1 MARPKL
7 GVTFWDRVNE
17 NTVIEANGCHLFNGH
32 RNDDGYARIS
42 KDGKLVFVHR
52 EIFKKHNPEVEIT
65 GVVMHTCDTPNCINP
80 KHLRHGTQ
88 ADNVKDMK
96 DKGRGNY
103 LTGSAQSQAK
113 LTEANVVI
121 IKQKLEI
128 GVTSARLAR
137 DFNVSEAAIQ
147 NIKKGRRWTHVK

>member
-1 MARPKL
+1 
-7 GVTFWDRVNE
+7 
-17 NTVIEANGCHLFNGH
+17 
-32 RNDDGYARIS
+32 
-42 KDGKLVFVHR
+42 
-52 EIFKKHNPEVEIT
+52 
-65 GVVMHTCDTPNCINP
+65 
-80 KHLRHGTQ
+80 
-88 ADNVKDMK
+88 MK
-96 DKGRGNY
+96 VKGRGNY

-113 LTEANVVI
+113 LTEADVVI